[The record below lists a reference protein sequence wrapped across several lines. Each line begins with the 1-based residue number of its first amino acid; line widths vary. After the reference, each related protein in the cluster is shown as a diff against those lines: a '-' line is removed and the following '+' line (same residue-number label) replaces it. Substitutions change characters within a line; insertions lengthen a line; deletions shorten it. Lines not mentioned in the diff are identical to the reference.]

1 MWLTILLGG
10 VFILFGFGAGYFIRQ
25 LIARRQVNSYET
37 RIEKMLED
45 AKNEAKEIL
54 INAKDKAVKTLED
67 VKNEE
72 KERREELNSFE
83 RRLAKKEEVVDKK
96 YQDLELVKQEV
107 RKRIIKVKEL
117 RQNLEDM
124 KLEELKTL
132 EKIAGLSKDAALQEL
147 FKKTEEENK
156 ETVLNRIRKMEQE
169 NQEYI
174 EKKANEILAATMQRL
189 ALSKATEIT
198 TTTVPIPNEEIKGK
212 IIGKEGRNIRAFERM
227 TGVELIIDESP
238 EAIVISSFDP
248 VRRQTARIAL
258 EKLITDGRI
267 QPARIEEF
275 VRKAQEEVNKKI
287 KEAGEEAVREIGV
300 VGLDQKIIH
309 LLGRLH
315 FRTSYGQSVLTH
327 SIEAAHLA
335 GMLAAELNADINVC
349 KKAALLHDIGK
360 AVDHEVEGTHVEI
373 GRKILQKFNTDEAI
387 IKAMQAHHEEYP
399 YETIES
405 VIVQTAEGISAS
417 RPGARR
423 DTLEHYLKRLTELEN
438 IAMSFQGVE
447 KAYAIQAGRELRVFV
462 TPDKI
467 DDLSAYN
474 LAKSIAATVEK
485 ELKYPGEIKIIVI
498 RETRVTE
505 YAK

>member
-1 MWLTILLGG
+1 MWLIIFGG
-10 VFILFGFGAGYFIRQ
+10 VFVLIGAVIGYFIRQ

-54 INAKDKAVKTLED
+54 INAKDKAVKILED
-67 VKNEE
+67 AKNEE
-72 KERREELNSFE
+72 KERHEELNAIE
-83 RRLAKKEEVVDKK
+83 KRLSKKEEIIDQR
-96 YQDLELVKQEV
+96 YQDLEIVKQEV
-107 RKRIIKVKEL
+107 KKRIIKVKEL

-124 KLEELKTL
+124 KLEELKIL
-132 EKIAGLSKDAALQEL
+132 ERIAGLSKDQALQEL

-156 ETVLNRIRKMEQE
+156 ETMLNRIRKMEQD
-169 NQEYI
+169 NQDFY
-174 EKKANEILAATMQRL
+174 EKKAGEILAAAMQRI
-189 ALSKATEIT
+189 SSSQATEIT

-212 IIGKEGRNIRAFERM
+212 IIGKEGRNIRAFERA

-248 VRRQTARIAL
+248 VRRQIAKLAL
-258 EKLITDGRI
+258 EKLIIDGRI

-275 VRKAQEEVNKKI
+275 IRKAQEDINKKI
-287 KEAGEEAVREIGV
+287 KEAGEEAVREVNV
-300 VGLDQKIIH
+300 VGLDPKIIH

-335 GMLAAELNADINVC
+335 GMLAAELGADINIA

-360 AVDHEVEGTHVEI
+360 AVDHEIEGTHVEI
-373 GRKILQKFNTDEAI
+373 GKKILQKFNTDEAI

-399 YETIES
+399 YETLES
-405 VIVQTAEGISAS
+405 IIIQIADGISAT

-438 IAMSFQGVE
+438 IAKSFPGVE

-467 DDLSAYN
+467 DDLGAYN
-474 LAKSIAATVEK
+474 LAKEIASTIEK
-485 ELKYPGEIKIIVI
+485 ELKYPGEIKVMVI
-498 RETRVTE
+498 RETRVIE
-505 YAK
+505 HAK